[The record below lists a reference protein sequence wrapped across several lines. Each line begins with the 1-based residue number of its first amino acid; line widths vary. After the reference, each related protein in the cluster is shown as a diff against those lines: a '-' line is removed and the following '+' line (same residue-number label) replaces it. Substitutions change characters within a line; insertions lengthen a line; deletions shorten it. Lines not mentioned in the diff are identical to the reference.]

1 MFNGKTHY
9 KWPFSIA
16 MLVYQRVYLYTT
28 WLHGLLVSW
37 HIPGRE
43 KCRQVLQPRLDA
55 SFDGLSSK
63 EGLMFHGNF
72 VGNTMVFFLDKFSFS
87 VDFPRK
93 AIEIRYGI
101 YDTFFCFDWWQNK
114 ALAGKA
120 SCFETISDMEVSS
133 HCSSQSKHPFHG
145 MFGKFW
151 GSIFTGPEL
160 VLFRTLESCL
170 MSISWYF
177 T

>member
-1 MFNGKTHY
+1 MTIFNSYVKLPEGISLHHLTPWVADVLTYSWPRKVQASAEAGCFIWWVIQKGWVDVPRKFRGKY
-9 KWPFSIA
+9 
-16 MLVYQRVYLYTT
+16 
-28 WLHGLLVSW
+28 
-37 HIPGRE
+37 
-43 KCRQVLQPRLDA
+43 
-55 SFDGLSSK
+55 DG
-63 EGLMFHGNF
+63 
-72 VGNTMVFFLDKFSFS
+72 VFLDKFSFS